1 MPGFGRM
8 AECATLFRPTLAGP
22 IPDRT
27 NEVFRCTSSLTL
39 NISSQD
45 IHLKTCI
52 QLLFPNKALGGN
64 GVLVLSSSLASFL
77 ESTRIMLRSL
87 ELSESESR
95 LFKLREDSEII
106 KDVTKEL
113 DEVKGVVEALL
124 VQFKRMH

>member
-1 MPGFGRM
+1 
-8 AECATLFRPTLAGP
+8 
-22 IPDRT
+22 
-27 NEVFRCTSSLTL
+27 
-39 NISSQD
+39 
-45 IHLKTCI
+45 
-52 QLLFPNKALGGN
+52 
-64 GVLVLSSSLASFL
+64 
-77 ESTRIMLRSL
+77 L